1 MTRIIASGLVFV
13 ALLAFTLF
21 AFAQQRAERIA
32 AQPGWAL
39 TAVEGVDIPPAT
51 AAQARR
57 VLARRPLNQ
66 PVLNLLFAIESRGT
80 LDPERRETFID
91 TIKAI
96 GWHDTPS
103 QQNLSV
109 DARLA
114 GKPREAGMQANA

>member
-1 MTRIIASGLVFV
+1 MTLIIASGLVFV

-91 TIKAI
+91 TIKI
-96 GWHDTPS
+96 GRAS
-103 QQNLSV
+103 C
-109 DARLA
+109 
-114 GKPREAGMQANA
+114 RERWGSTCRSRWSP